1 MLSEQS
7 HVFTSSVGLSTYK
20 AKVFT
25 NSQQSRYIMQNDML
39 FVISKLKSTFVV
51 KNFYNLDVRN
61 SMINVTVLEANIDLN
76 MRYYIVKIISNTKIV
91 FLSYM

>member
-1 MLSEQS
+1 
-7 HVFTSSVGLSTYK
+7 
-20 AKVFT
+20 
-25 NSQQSRYIMQNDML
+25 MQNDML

>member
-1 MLSEQS
+1 
-7 HVFTSSVGLSTYK
+7 
-20 AKVFT
+20 
-25 NSQQSRYIMQNDML
+25 ML

-76 MRYYIVKIISNTKIV
+76 TRYYIVKIISITKIV

>member
-1 MLSEQS
+1 
-7 HVFTSSVGLSTYK
+7 
-20 AKVFT
+20 
-25 NSQQSRYIMQNDML
+25 ML

>member
-1 MLSEQS
+1 
-7 HVFTSSVGLSTYK
+7 
-20 AKVFT
+20 
-25 NSQQSRYIMQNDML
+25 MQNDML

-91 FLSYM
+91 FLSCM